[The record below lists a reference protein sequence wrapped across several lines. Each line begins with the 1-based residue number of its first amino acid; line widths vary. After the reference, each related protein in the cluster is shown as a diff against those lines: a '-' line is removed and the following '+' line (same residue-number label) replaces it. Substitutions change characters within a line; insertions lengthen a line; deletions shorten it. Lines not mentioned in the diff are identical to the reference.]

1 MDHTLTIDTLVDS
14 NDFDFV
20 DTDKQAPL
28 QNSLDQVIL
37 NQQNDVEK
45 LQLNKNKKTQ
55 ISDYLIK
62 QKVMRTLQE
71 KFVGIDRKLKK

>member
-14 NDFDFV
+14 NDFDFF

-62 QKVMRTLQE
+62 KKVMRTLQE
-71 KFVGIDRKLKK
+71 KFVGIHRKLKK

>member
-62 QKVMRTLQE
+62 KKVMRTLQE
-71 KFVGIDRKLKK
+71 KFVGIHRKLKK

>member
-45 LQLNKNKKTQ
+45 LQLNKNKKTH

>member
-45 LQLNKNKKTQ
+45 LQLNKNKKTH

-71 KFVGIDRKLKK
+71 KFVGIHRKLKK